1 LDLTDEAAVTR
12 YYAALPGLWGSVH
25 VAGGFSMAPVTE
37 TSLDD
42 FTAQWRINTVTAFLT
57 CREAVRRMRMG
68 KQGGRVVNVAA
79 QAALEAP
86 PGKIAYVSAKA
97 AVAAMTRALAAE
109 TRADGI
115 WVNAILP
122 GTIDTPA
129 NRSAMPDA
137 DFSQW
142 TRPESIARTVLWLL
156 SADNEAVSG
165 GLIPV

>member
-1 LDLTDEAAVTR
+1 
-12 YYAALPGLWGSVH
+12 
-25 VAGGFSMAPVTE
+25 MAPVTE